1 MPEIVKK
8 MQMEVR
14 TATVWLSKA
23 WKRDEGHLT
32 LPQVITKYLNAE
44 ALKKLK
50 QVLKEKEEKKSV
62 TEDAKI
68 RQESGI
74 NTKQVEQKSAI
85 KLNTN
90 IPTYEDTATIPPFR
104 KEFKYQD
111 RLEILATRIAW
122 VLPAWLTKLTLAW
135 SRATKNC
142 LDPHSSC
149 QSGPQRSYLE
159 GKPDLGFSRLH
170 KILRLH

>member
-90 IPTYEDTATIPPFR
+90 IPTYEDTATIPPHR
-104 KEFKYQD
+104 KEFK
-111 RLEILATRIAW
+111 T
-122 VLPAWLTKLTLAW
+122 
-135 SRATKNC
+135 
-142 LDPHSSC
+142 
-149 QSGPQRSYLE
+149 SG
-159 GKPDLGFSRLH
+159 
-170 KILRLH
+170 

>member
-8 MQMEVR
+8 MQMGVR

-23 WKRDEGHLT
+23 WKRDEGHLA
-32 LPQVITKYLNAE
+32 LPQVISKYLNAE

-62 TEDAKI
+62 KEDAKI

-104 KEFKYQD
+104 KEFK
-111 RLEILATRIAW
+111 I
-122 VLPAWLTKLTLAW
+122 
-135 SRATKNC
+135 
-142 LDPHSSC
+142 
-149 QSGPQRSYLE
+149 SG
-159 GKPDLGFSRLH
+159 
-170 KILRLH
+170 

>member
-23 WKRDEGHLT
+23 WKRDEGHLA

-50 QVLKEKEEKKSV
+50 QVLKGKEEKKSV

-90 IPTYEDTATIPPFR
+90 IPTYEDTATIPPHR
-104 KEFKYQD
+104 KEFK
-111 RLEILATRIAW
+111 T
-122 VLPAWLTKLTLAW
+122 
-135 SRATKNC
+135 
-142 LDPHSSC
+142 
-149 QSGPQRSYLE
+149 SG
-159 GKPDLGFSRLH
+159 
-170 KILRLH
+170 